1 MTPLSA
7 RMRQIGIGR
16 KSLVHIRPLVL
27 RGCQSPTRLDGGLA
41 THHEHHSIAVA
52 IANEHMWPETPFGRD
67 TRHRTTPKCDRQV
80 SGHQW
85 VPLTADSDRQNESD
99 SARCILLRSSRPKA
113 SSPIWGPA
121 NISQ

>member
-41 THHEHHSIAVA
+41 MRRSNASPTFEQVRA
-52 IANEHMWPETPFGRD
+52 GRRSVIVRYQG
-67 TRHRTTPKCDRQV
+67 T
-80 SGHQW
+80 SGC
-85 VPLTADSDRQNESD
+85 P
-99 SARCILLRSSRPKA
+99 
-113 SSPIWGPA
+113 
-121 NISQ
+121 